1 MKTWVSVGPPFDAKG
16 LLTAA
21 IRNDNPVI
29 FLEHKLLYL
38 GQAEPVPERSYA
50 VPIGK
55 ADIKRPGRDV
65 TIVATQTMVQQA
77 LLAATRLAAEG
88 IEAEV
93 IDPRTIRPLD
103 VDTIADSVRRT
114 NRLVVA
120 HEGWRFAGFGAEI
133 AASITEEAFDYLD
146 APVARVGALDVPM
159 PFNDRLEREVI
170 PNADRIIE
178 AVHGLYR

>member
-1 MKTWVSVGPPFDAKG
+1 
-16 LLTAA
+16 
-21 IRNDNPVI
+21 
-29 FLEHKLLYL
+29 
-38 GQAEPVPERSYA
+38 
-50 VPIGK
+50 
-55 ADIKRPGRDV
+55 
-65 TIVATQTMVQQA
+65 MVQQA

-103 VDTIADSVRRT
+103 VDTIADAVRRT

-146 APVARVGALDVPM
+146 APVARVGALDSVSSG
-159 PFNDRLEREVI
+159 RLLHPGHRGHVYI
-170 PNADRIIE
+170 GSTGGHKASRR
-178 AVHGLYR
+178 AGK